1 MNPIQSLL
9 DWLKATLDAD
19 PWYAEHGVAVL
30 IENQLDILSEV
41 ERAVLSGT
49 GCALI
54 LRAPRAENN
63 RPALN
68 VSVELLALENP
79 TLNRVADYMARRA
92 SNHIQVVKKYGNQ
105 NIPVMMNSLLF
116 EWVIENLSKNAI
128 DAMAGSGTL
137 TYDVKCENGKV
148 YIDVSDTGKGI
159 AHKDFKSVFSPGFTT
174 KRRGWGLG
182 LTLAKRIVEEYH
194 NGKIYVLNSE
204 IGRGTTFRIEMK
216 Q

>member
-9 DWLKATLDAD
+9 SWLKATLDAD

-79 TLNRVADYMARRA
+79 TLNRCRPQAATALDAAWHAALALDGPNLMLRTVEHAPQDGLFQATATFDTLVTRERA
-92 SNHIQVVKKYGNQ
+92 PNVG
-105 NIPVMMNSLLF
+105 
-116 EWVIENLSKNAI
+116 
-128 DAMAGSGTL
+128 
-137 TYDVKCENGKV
+137 
-148 YIDVSDTGKGI
+148 
-159 AHKDFKSVFSPGFTT
+159 
-174 KRRGWGLG
+174 GLE
-182 LTLAKRIVEEYH
+182 A
-194 NGKIYVLNSE
+194 
-204 IGRGTTFRIEMK
+204 
-216 Q
+216 